1 MSGRWH
7 RLALEFLNLE
17 EWSSVMR
24 RLRLAILAVAV
35 AGGLVLS
42 GAPSRAAQDLLFGGG
57 AVTGVYFKA
66 VLYACNIVN
75 KVSDGEYNCIGRPGL
90 GSVFN
95 VNAVSRGL
103 LDFGI
108 VQSDVNFQAYNGDGD
123 WEGKRVENLRS
134 LFSLHS
140 ETVLLVT
147 RFDTGIASVD
157 DIRGRSV
164 NLGNPGSGARVN
176 AEQVLELYG
185 IDVEDDIRAEGLQ
198 QNEANQALIE
208 GKIDAFF
215 YTVGNPAF
223 AIEDIANAVDI
234 RIVPIDSEAVRAFV
248 AERPY
253 LVFTEVPG
261 GIYRGVDRAVPTFG
275 VKATVVTRAE
285 MSDEVVRDFVSM
297 IFNNLDDLRDSYP
310 VFEGLEPAE
319 MMQGLSAPLHPAAEA
334 WFQEQ
339 GLL

>member
-1 MSGRWH
+1 
-7 RLALEFLNLE
+7 
-17 EWSSVMR
+17 MR
-24 RLRLAILAVAV
+24 RLRLAVLALAVA
-35 AGGLVLS
+35 AGLAS
-42 GAPSRAAQDLLFGGG
+42 AGAPARAAQDLLFGGG

-75 KVSDGEYNCIGRPGL
+75 KVSDGKYNCIGRPSL

-103 LDFGI
+103 LDFGM
-108 VQSDVNFQAYNGDGD
+108 VQSDVNYHAFMGEDE
-123 WEGKRVENLRS
+123 WEGEPVENLRS
-134 LFSLHS
+134 LFSLHP

-147 RFDTGIASVD
+147 RAATRINTVD
-157 DIRGRSV
+157 DLRGHSV

-176 AEQVLELYG
+176 AEQVLDLYG
-185 IDVEDDIRAEGLQ
+185 IDIERDIRAEGLQ

-208 GKIDAFF
+208 GKIDAMF
-215 YTVGNPAF
+215 YTVGNPATG
-223 AIEDIANAVDI
+223 IEDIANAVDI

-261 GIYRGVDRAVPTFG
+261 GLYRGVDRAVPTYG
-275 VKATVVTRAE
+275 VKATVVTRAQ
-285 MSDEVVRDFVSM
+285 MSDEAIRDFVSM
-297 IFNNLDDLRDSYP
+297 VFENLDDLRDSYP
-310 VFEGLEPAE
+310 VFKDLEPAE

>member
-1 MSGRWH
+1 
-7 RLALEFLNLE
+7 
-17 EWSSVMR
+17 MR
-24 RLRLAILAVAV
+24 RLRLAILAIAV

-42 GAPSRAAQDLLFGGG
+42 GAPTRAAQDLLFGGG

-75 KVSDGEYNCIGRPGL
+75 KVSDGKYNCIGRPGL

-103 LDFGI
+103 LDFGV
-108 VQSDVNFQAYNGDGD
+108 VQSDVNFQAFTGQGE
-123 WEGKRVENLRS
+123 WENKPVENLRS

-140 ETVLLVT
+140 ETVLLIT
-147 RFDTGIASVD
+147 RADTGINSVD
-157 DIRGRSV
+157 DIRGHDV

-176 AEQVLELYG
+176 AEQVLALYG
-185 IDVEDDIRAEGLQ
+185 IDVEKDIRSGGLQ
-198 QNEANQALIE
+198 QNEANQALID
-208 GKIDAFF
+208 GKIEAFF

-223 AIEDIANAVDI
+223 AIEDIADAVDI
-234 RIVPIDSEAVRAFV
+234 RIIPIDSEAVRAFV

-253 LVFTEVPG
+253 LVLTEVPG
-261 GIYRGVDRAVPTFG
+261 GLYRGVDQGVPTFG

-285 MSDEVVRDFVSM
+285 MSDEVVTDFVSM
-297 IFNNLDDLRDSYP
+297 IFGNLDELRESYP
-310 VFEGLEPAE
+310 VFENLEPAE
-319 MMQGLSAPLHPAAEA
+319 MMRGLSAPLHPAAQA
-334 WFQEQ
+334 WYQAQ